1 MRPDVATPTAAESLA
16 MTRMLAATDPWLIG
30 EAEGVTLGIMLE
42 ELKDMVV
49 DTLTEELGD

>member
-1 MRPDVATPTAAESLA
+1 MATPTAAASLA